1 MKKLICA
8 LMCAVMLLGLAPS
21 VFALKNGDVVDAVL
35 HTDIVTYINGTP
47 IESYN
52 IKGYTAVKVEDL
64 MNYGFMVVW
73 DAGART
79 LKVTRPVV
87 RPVTST
93 YVPVANTYIVGSYWM
108 DVYYT
113 DIKTYFN
120 GNEVPSYN
128 IGGSTIAYVD
138 DLAKYF
144 TTPDKYIWDG
154 SARTLSLTLPG
165 ETSGSGSGSS
175 TAQPTPTTTPASPL
189 KITSQPVSVTAK
201 ANDTVKFS
209 VAVSG
214 GEGTIT
220 YKWERRAPTETTWT
234 AAGGTGADYSFT
246 ATQDVLDA
254 GYVYRCVVTDGKGN
268 SVTSNEVQLI
278 SALVMNPVKIVT
290 QPVSQSADQLF
301 KVLSFSVQATGGSG
315 SYTYAWQ
322 TSKDGVNWSPAA
334 GISNLQTYSVTVIG
348 DMVSSVSYVRC
359 IVYDAANSALFAV
372 SDYAAIVG
380 LGSTQPQTVT
390 KSTSTNRKVGESVYT
405 EYPFAN
411 WDIPSGSVSYD
422 PTVTTLNDYGL
433 GLEYTSDHVLLKGIP
448 SKAGTAFLRMII
460 ESGNTTY
467 YFEITVNITSA
478 ASSSGGTSSGN
489 ISASIPASVK
499 TTVGVG
505 FSGKIVVTVT
515 NGSGDYSY
523 EWHVKKG
530 SDDWFISADKD
541 NDYDLPD
548 SAIDDTSTWTVY
560 CVVTDNKD
568 TSKKISTNTCY
579 VYVSAAS
586 SGGSSS
592 VITKTADAYRTVGE
606 QVNTSYKYSN
616 WNIPAGSTTMDVSAS
631 NLNEYG
637 LSAYYTAYEVTI
649 KGKATKAGDALCRM
663 VITSG
668 GQTYYFDIV
677 FHISAT

>member
-175 TAQPTPTTTPASPL
+175 TAQPTPATTPAAPL

-246 ATQDVLDA
+246 ATQDVLSKN
-254 GYVYRCVVTDGKGN
+254 YIYRCVITDSKGN
-268 SVTSNEVQLI
+268 SVTSAEASLTAVVIAPL
-278 SALVMNPVKIVT
+278 SIVIHP
-290 QPVSQSADQLF
+290 QSQTADTLLGT
-301 KVLSFSVQATGGSG
+301 LSFTVAAQGGTPG
-315 SYTYAWQ
+315 AGGYLYLWQ
-322 TSKDGVNWSPAA
+322 TSKDGVNWSPASGVSNGQIYNLA
-334 GISNLQTYSVTVIG
+334 QSPDVISSVTYI
-348 DMVSSVSYVRC
+348 R
-359 IVYDAANSALFAV
+359 
-372 SDYAAIVG
+372 
-380 LGSTQPQTVT
+380 
-390 KSTSTNRKVGESVYT
+390 
-405 EYPFAN
+405 
-411 WDIPSGSVSYD
+411 
-422 PTVTTLNDYGL
+422 
-433 GLEYTSDHVLLKGIP
+433 
-448 SKAGTAFLRMII
+448 
-460 ESGNTTY
+460 
-467 YFEITVNITSA
+467 
-478 ASSSGGTSSGN
+478 
-489 ISASIPASVK
+489 
-499 TTVGVG
+499 
-505 FSGKIVVTVT
+505 
-515 NGSGDYSY
+515 
-523 EWHVKKG
+523 
-530 SDDWFISADKD
+530 
-541 NDYDLPD
+541 
-548 SAIDDTSTWTVY
+548 
-560 CVVTDNKD
+560 CVVTD
-568 TSKKISTNTCY
+568 STGASVASNPAVVTGIG
-579 VYVSAAS
+579 AS
-586 SGGSSS
+586 SGQLSVDITSS
-592 VITKTADAYRTVGE
+592 VSGNKLTFTANVTGGVAPYTYQWKTSDGYDLTGETSKTHVIDMGNMTAVTWARICRVTDSTGQSVLSDTAEYTRLAQLTATLNYSGTVKLQSGGSISLKVTVKGGNWPYTLEWQFYNKDYVPSLIGGSGWQANTWYKVFSDASKNTDTLTRDSAGTYRCKVTDYDGTV
-606 QVNTSYKYSN
+606 VYSN
-616 WNIPAGSTTMDVSAS
+616 
-631 NLNEYG
+631 
-637 LSAYYTAYEVTI
+637 EVTI
-649 KGKATKAGDALCRM
+649 EEEAAPLSASLNYNGSVKTGGNDITLTVTASGGKAPYTYEWQFYNAVAIWGWKADTWYKCFSDGRSIASYTTGKNASEDGSLYRCKVTDADGNSVYSNM
-663 VITSG
+663 VKLIP
-668 GQTYYFDIV
+668 
-677 FHISAT
+677 